1 MGMVDSKKSVG
12 VPIKLLHESEKHTI
26 SLELKNKIIIK
37 GELYNSEDNMNLHL
51 KKAVNTQNTNDIFI
65 RGNQIKLIVIPTIL
79 KNAPMFKRINPVNK
93 NDYLPKG
100 IGILG
105 KSGAASSLLKSTLW
119 K

>member
-51 KKAVNTQNTNDIFI
+51 KKAVVFYPFYKNTQNTNDIFI

-105 KSGAASSLLKSTLW
+105 KSGAA
-119 K
+119 